1 MGQSVAEAGA
11 IAKGLKK
18 KHAIMNPINIFFF
31 STILSPNYEF

>member
-1 MGQSVAEAGA
+1 MGQSVADAGA
-11 IAKGLKK
+11 IAKGLMK